1 MPSVT
6 PGQTS
11 AQDRRGSRAHPSGSG
26 PTGSLAASRLPGGW
40 DGVVAPASTGSLVCR
55 AERWVSWEPP
65 ALPPTPKGV
74 SAHDP
79 VHGPSVS
86 AWISHDSSDFWNILE
101 GSLDPSFQ
109 RCRILRTVTTA
120 STVLPGGG
128 GHHLQPTARPAPGL
142 GRRLGPGTAWGVTQH
157 VAAPLPGVRTFT
169 RLLLPLTSVFFTGLN
184 RCKAGGLQP
193 VQAELSPYGG
203 CLVRWSPAVGSS
215 DDRPPA
221 PGPALWPVPP
231 AVPTWG

>member
-128 GHHLQPTARPAPGL
+128 TPPATHRTPCSWAWPAPGSRDGL
-142 GRRLGPGTAWGVTQH
+142 GGHSARG
-157 VAAPLPGVRTFT
+157 
-169 RLLLPLTSVFFTGLN
+169 
-184 RCKAGGLQP
+184 
-193 VQAELSPYGG
+193 
-203 CLVRWSPAVGSS
+203 
-215 DDRPPA
+215 RPPA
-221 PGPALWPVPP
+221 WREDIYTPASPVDVCFLHRSEQMQSRRSPASAGR
-231 AVPTWG
+231 AVPIWGLPRTLESRGGLL